1 VYTHALSFLHEFLAP
16 ESPQNGVWPL
26 QNGVWPLK
34 KRQIIFTQC
43 ERHEN
48 RSERGSGYVGS
59 LKYARGATGLWAEL

>member
-1 VYTHALSFLHEFLAP
+1 MYTHALSFLHEFLAP
-16 ESPQNGVWPL
+16 ESP

-59 LKYARGATGLWAEL
+59 LEDARRAAGLWAELSGLNPLG